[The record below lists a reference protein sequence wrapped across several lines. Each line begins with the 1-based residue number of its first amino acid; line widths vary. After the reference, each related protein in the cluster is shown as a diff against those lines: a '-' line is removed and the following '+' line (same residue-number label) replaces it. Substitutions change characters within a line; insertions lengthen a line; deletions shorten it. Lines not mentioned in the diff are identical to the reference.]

1 MINSYWE
8 YAGTQYKSKIKAI
21 EASGGDIS
29 SISFFSF
36 SESFYS
42 YSWNKEPTESWEELL
57 LQRALLLREKYKYLK
72 LWFSGGAD
80 STTVLNIFLRNNIPI
95 DEIMVYRFAINDNF
109 LNKSN
114 HEIDDYTT
122 PFLKNLCN
130 ILTNTKITYMDF
142 GKDYYDKYLGEKW
155 LHTKSSLD
163 LRNYHIPKIRGKNY
177 CNIFC
182 DLTPDVYYAKGCWYS
197 DLWDTSQL
205 GELAS
210 FSNIE
215 LFYSTD
221 EFPKLHAKQL
231 HIVKNYLKANNG
243 YSSNPNTDEY
253 RQLVRDLVRV
263 TSVVPT
269 TYSFKKSKTVS
280 LFDNPKNL
288 ELLKYADSKQLDV
301 YKSLLSTKIKGKSLI
316 NLFIGY
322 KAKTINIGE

>member
-8 YAGTQYKSKIKAI
+8 YAGTRYKSKIKAI

-29 SISFFSF
+29 SISFFAF
-36 SESFYS
+36 SDSFYS
-42 YSWNKEPTESWEELL
+42 YSWDIEPTESWEELL

-80 STTVLNIFLRNNIPI
+80 STTVLNTFLRNNIYI
-95 DEIMVYRFAINDNF
+95 DEIVVYRFAINDNF

-114 HEIDDYTT
+114 HEIDNYTT
-122 PFLKNLCN
+122 PFLKNLNN
-130 ILTNTKITYMDF
+130 ILTNTKITYIDF

-155 LHTKSSLD
+155 LHTRSDLD
-163 LRNYHIPKIRGKNY
+163 LRHYHIPKIRGKNY

-182 DLTPDVYYAKGCWYS
+182 DLTPDVYYDKGCWYS
-197 DLWDTSQL
+197 DLWDSSHL

-215 LFYSTD
+215 LFYSTQ

-231 HIVKNYLKANNG
+231 HIVKNYLKANNM
-243 YSSNPNTDEY
+243 YSSRTNSAEY
-253 RQLVRDLVRV
+253 RQLVIKLVRV
-263 TSVVPT
+263 TSVVPI
-269 TYSFKKSKTVS
+269 FKKTKTSS

-322 KAKTINIGE
+322 KAGTINIGE

>member
-8 YAGTQYKSKIKAI
+8 YAGTRYKSKIKAI

-29 SISFFSF
+29 SISFFAF
-36 SESFYS
+36 SDSFYS
-42 YSWNKEPTESWEELL
+42 YSWNKEPRESWEELL

-80 STTVLNIFLRNNIPI
+80 STTVLNTFLRNNIPI
-95 DEIMVYRFAINDNF
+95 DEIVVYRFAINDNF

-114 HEIDDYTT
+114 YEIDSYVT
-122 PFLKNLCN
+122 PFLKNLN
-130 ILTNTKITYMDF
+130 KVLINTKISYIDF

-155 LHTKSSLD
+155 LHTKSSLE
-163 LRNYHIPKIRGKNY
+163 LRHYHIPKIRGKNY

-182 DLTPDVYYAKGCWYS
+182 DLTPDVYYDKGCWYS
-197 DLWDTSQL
+197 DLWDSSNL
-205 GELAS
+205 GEVAS

-221 EFPKLHAKQL
+221 EFPELHAKQL
-231 HIVKNYLKANNG
+231 HIVKNYLKDNKL
-243 YSSNPNTDEY
+243 YSIRTNSVEY
-253 RQLVRDLVRV
+253 KQLVRDLVRV
-263 TSVVPT
+263 TPVVPT
-269 TYSFKKSKTVS
+269 ADSFKKTKTSS

-301 YKSLLSTKIKGKSLI
+301 YKSLLTTKIKGKTLI

-322 KAKTINIGE
+322 KAGTVNIGE

>member
-8 YAGTQYKSKIKAI
+8 YAGTRYKSKIKAI

-29 SISFFSF
+29 SISFFAF
-36 SESFYS
+36 SDSFYS

-80 STTVLNIFLRNNIPI
+80 STTVLNTFLRNNIPI
-95 DEIMVYRFAINDNF
+95 DEIVVYRFAINDNF

-114 HEIDDYTT
+114 YEIDNYAT
-122 PFLKNLCN
+122 PFLKNLSKV
-130 ILTNTKITYMDF
+130 LTNTKISYIDF

-155 LHTKSSLD
+155 LHTKSSLE
-163 LRNYHIPKIRGKNY
+163 LRHYHIPKIRGKNY

-182 DLTPDVYYAKGCWYS
+182 DLTPNVYYDKGCWYS
-197 DLWDTSQL
+197 DLWDSANL

-221 EFPKLHAKQL
+221 EFPELHAKQL
-231 HIVKNYLKANNG
+231 HIVKNYLKDNKLYSIRNN
-243 YSSNPNTDEY
+243 TVEY
-253 RQLVRDLVRV
+253 KQLVRDLVRV
-263 TSVVPT
+263 TPVVPT
-269 TYSFKKSKTVS
+269 TDSFKKTKTVS
-280 LFDNPKNL
+280 LFDNPKHI
-288 ELLKYADSKQLDV
+288 ELLKYADSKQLSA
-301 YKSLLSTKIKGKSLI
+301 YKSLLNTKIQGKSLI

-322 KAKTINIGE
+322 KAAIMNIGE

>member
-8 YAGTQYKSKIKAI
+8 YAGTRYKSKIKAI
-21 EASGGDIS
+21 EASRGDIS
-29 SISFFSF
+29 SISFFAF
-36 SESFYS
+36 SDSFYS

-80 STTVLNIFLRNNIPI
+80 STTVLNTFLRNNIPI
-95 DEIMVYRFAINDNF
+95 DEIVVYRFAINDNF

-114 HEIDDYTT
+114 YEIDNYVT
-122 PFLKNLCN
+122 PFLKNLSN
-130 ILTNTKITYMDF
+130 VLINTKISYIDF

-155 LHTKSSLD
+155 LHTKSSLE
-163 LRNYHIPKIRGKNY
+163 LRHYHLPKIRGKNY

-182 DLTPDVYYAKGCWYS
+182 DLTPDVYYDKGRWYS
-197 DLWDTSQL
+197 DLWDSSNL

-221 EFPKLHAKQL
+221 EFPELHAKQL
-231 HIVKNYLKANNG
+231 HLVKNYLKDNKL
-243 YSSNPNTDEY
+243 YSIRTNSVEY
-253 RQLVRDLVRV
+253 KQLIRDLVRV
-263 TSVVPT
+263 TPVVPVSD
-269 TYSFKKSKTVS
+269 SFKKTKAVS
-280 LFDNPKNL
+280 LFDNPKHV
-288 ELLKYADSKQLDV
+288 ELLKYADSKQLSA
-301 YKSLLSTKIKGKSLI
+301 YKSLLTTKVQGKSLI

-322 KAKTINIGE
+322 KAAVMDIGE

>member
-8 YAGTQYKSKIKAI
+8 YAGTRYKSKIKAI

-29 SISFFSF
+29 SISFFAF
-36 SESFYS
+36 SDSFYS
-42 YSWNKEPTESWEELL
+42 YSWDKEPTESWEELL

-80 STTVLNIFLRNNIPI
+80 STTVLNTFLRHNIYI
-95 DEIMVYRFAINDNF
+95 DEIVVYRFAINDNF

-114 HEIDDYTT
+114 HEIDNYTT
-122 PFLKNLCN
+122 PFLKNLNN
-130 ILTNTKITYMDF
+130 ILINTKITYIDF

-155 LHTKSSLD
+155 LHTKSGLD
-163 LRNYHIPKIRGKNY
+163 LRHYHIPKIRGKNY

-182 DLTPDVYYAKGCWYS
+182 DLTPDVYYDKGCWYS
-197 DLWDTSQL
+197 DLWDSSQL

-215 LFYSTD
+215 LFYSTH

-231 HIVKNYLKANNG
+231 HIVKNYLKDNNI
-243 YSSNPNTDEY
+243 YSSKTNTDEY
-253 RQLVRDLVRV
+253 RQLVIKLVRV
-263 TSVVPT
+263 TSVVPI
-269 TYSFKKSKTVS
+269 FKKTKTVS

-288 ELLKYADSKQLDV
+288 ELIKYADSKQLDV

-322 KAKTINIGE
+322 KAGTINIGK